1 MCYFYLSCGQVLV
14 AEGYIRIIQMNDNRR
29 WISCVWSLADW
40 LCCRELQ
47 STRDLLWHQVN
58 SAKGEMQE
66 KAEQLSANSISLD
79 VVVSKAEQMRSAT
92 FICCFFMIEYIMFIY
107 Y

>member
-1 MCYFYLSCGQVLV
+1 
-14 AEGYIRIIQMNDNRR
+14 
-29 WISCVWSLADW
+29 
-40 LCCRELQ
+40 
-47 STRDLLWHQVN
+47 
-58 SAKGEMQE
+58 MQE